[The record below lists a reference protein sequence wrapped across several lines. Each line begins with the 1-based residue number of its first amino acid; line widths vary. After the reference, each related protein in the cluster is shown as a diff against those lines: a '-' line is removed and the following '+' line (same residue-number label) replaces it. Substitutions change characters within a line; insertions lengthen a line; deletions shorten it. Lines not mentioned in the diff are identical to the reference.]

1 MKDFF
6 KMLVYGADG
15 QPSLTSTLALTAFVL
30 FIFVTLY
37 LVLSGQNWDSY
48 SVFAS
53 VTCGGGLLAQVT
65 GKGINNF
72 GGRRY

>member
-1 MKDFF
+1 MKNFF

-15 QPSLTSTLALTAFVL
+15 QPSLTSTLALTAFLL

-37 LVLSGQNWDSY
+37 LVATGQEWGGY
-48 SVFAS
+48 SVFAG